1 MQTRVKRKTENSCGR
16 IASLWVNFFLFFNLF
31 IVVIAFYLVKKEKS
45 WGAYAAAQLTF
56 KG

>member
-31 IVVIAFYLVKKEKS
+31 IVVIALYLVKKEKS